1 MAQVL
6 AVHLERFAWGLWGQ
20 YREL

>member
-20 YREL
+20 YRER